1 MSEAIQKNGE
11 LLYLYDARL
20 CNPNGDPDEEN
31 KPRMDYETGRNLVS
45 DVRLKRYL
53 RDYWLSLSE
62 DGWKRLG
69 YDPKPDVWVRQVEDS
84 QTGEQQVISAK
95 DRISGLAEEF
105 GVKNLVKLIKDS
117 SKKNKDGEEA
127 RKKLKGLKDKLLSRL
142 VDVRLFGATMPVGQE
157 EGGGGGESLT
167 FVGPVQFSW
176 GYSLNQVEILP
187 SSSITSHFA
196 SGRAG
201 RGEEGERQGAIG
213 KDWRV
218 KYSLLAFYGVISA
231 WRSRRTG
238 LTERDVLLLDHSL
251 IEALPLL
258 ATTRSKLGQTPRLY
272 LRIQYRDDRTLL
284 GDLRAG
290 LSLKREEG
298 LEGIDDVE
306 LDFTGLVRQLERAE
320 DRIEKVVFWRHPDFS
335 PGEGLE
341 DALKETF
348 GDRAVLGVQPP
359 GAT

>member
-1 MSEAIQKNGE
+1 M
-11 LLYLYDARL
+11 
-20 CNPNGDPDEEN
+20 
-31 KPRMDYETGRNLVS
+31 
-45 DVRLKRYL
+45 
-53 RDYWLSLSE
+53 
-62 DGWKRLG
+62 
-69 YDPKPDVWVRQVEDS
+69 
-84 QTGEQQVISAK
+84 
-95 DRISGLAEEF
+95 
-105 GVKNLVKLIKDS
+105 
-117 SKKNKDGEEA
+117 
-127 RKKLKGLKDKLLSRL
+127 
-142 VDVRLFGATMPVGQE
+142 
-157 EGGGGGESLT
+157 
-167 FVGPVQFSW
+167 
-176 GYSLNQVEILP
+176 
-187 SSSITSHFA
+187 
-196 SGRAG
+196 
-201 RGEEGERQGAIG
+201 
-213 KDWRV
+213 

-231 WRSRRTG
+231 WRARRTG

-272 LRIQYRDDRTLL
+272 LRVQYGDDRTLL

-290 LSLKREEG
+290 LSLKCEEG

>member
-1 MSEAIQKNGE
+1 MQKNGE

-69 YDPKPDVWVRQVEDS
+69 YDPKPDVWVRQLEDENGN
-84 QTGEQQVISAK
+84 TVRVSAK
-95 DRISGLAEEF
+95 QRIDGLAKEF
-105 GVKNLVKLIKDS
+105 AREKGKDYTSAKKAAEDPGFTWWLLERLID
-117 SKKNKDGEEA
+117 A
-127 RKKLKGLKDKLLSRL
+127 
-142 VDVRLFGATMPVGQE
+142 RLFGAKIPIG
-157 EGGGGGESLT
+157 EGEGERGGASLT
-167 FVGPVQFSW
+167 LTGPVQLSW
-176 GYSLNQVEILP
+176 GYSLNRVEILP
-187 SSSITSHFA
+187 SATISSQFK
-196 SGRAG
+196 GREETEAG
-201 RGEEGERQGAIG
+201 TFG

-231 WRSRRTG
+231 WRARRTG

-272 LRIQYRDDRTLL
+272 LRVQYRDDRTLL

-290 LSLKREEG
+290 LSLKCEEG

-306 LDFTGLVRQLERAE
+306 LDFTGLVRRLERAE
-320 DRIEKVVFWRHPDFS
+320 DRIEKVVFWRHPDFF

-359 GAT
+359 RAT

>member
-69 YDPKPDVWVRQVEDS
+69 YDPKPDVWVRQLEDES
-84 QTGEQQVISAK
+84 GNAVRVSAK
-95 DRISGLAEEF
+95 QRIDGLAREF
-105 GVKNLVKLIKDS
+105 
-117 SKKNKDGEEA
+117 A
-127 RKKLKGLKDKLLSRL
+127 REKDKDYTSAKKAAEDPEFTRWLLERL
-142 VDVRLFGATMPVGQE
+142 IDARLFGATIPIG
-157 EGGGGGESLT
+157 EGEGERGGASLT
-167 FVGPVQFSW
+167 LTGPVQLSW
-176 GYSLNQVEILP
+176 GYSLNRVEILP
-187 SSSITSHFA
+187 SATISSQF
-196 SGRAG
+196 AG
-201 RGEEGERQGAIG
+201 REQEEKGRYGTFG

-231 WRSRRTG
+231 WRARRTG

-272 LRIQYRDDRTLL
+272 LRVQYRDDRTLL

-306 LDFTGLVRQLERAE
+306 LDFTGLVRQLKRAE

-341 DALKETF
+341 DALKGTF